1 MKIVLAGGGTGGHF
15 YPIVAV
21 VEKLNKIAQEKKILE
36 LKLYYFSD
44 SPYDQTALFDN
55 DIEFEEI
62 NSGKMRTYFSIKN
75 FFDVFKTFFGFWGTL
90 LKIFSIYPDVIF
102 AKGGYL
108 SFPVVLAARVL
119 RIPLIIHE
127 SDSVPGRVN
136 LFAGR
141 FARRVAV
148 SFAEAAQFFPKD
160 KTAWMGHPIRQ
171 DVIYPA
177 VRSEAQE
184 YLKLDEKLPII
195 WVLGGS
201 QGAQIINDVV
211 IDTLPELVKNYQIIH
226 QVGPKNLKDAQTRI
240 LGVLSDESSRGRF
253 KPFGFM
259 NGLDLKM
266 AAGAADLII
275 SRAGSTIFE
284 IAAWGVP
291 SIIVPI
297 TESNG
302 DHQRK
307 NAFAYARAG
316 ACTVIEES
324 NFKPNILLFE
334 IQKILNNPAKMA
346 DMKSSAK
353 AFAKSDAAEKIAEEI
368 IDIALEHED

>member
-177 VRSEAQE
+177 VRSEARE

>member
-1 MKIVLAGGGTGGHF
+1 M
-15 YPIVAV
+15 
-21 VEKLNKIAQEKKILE
+21 
-36 LKLYYFSD
+36 
-44 SPYDQTALFDN
+44 
-55 DIEFEEI
+55 
-62 NSGKMRTYFSIKN
+62 
-75 FFDVFKTFFGFWGTL
+75 
-90 LKIFSIYPDVIF
+90 
-102 AKGGYL
+102 
-108 SFPVVLAARVL
+108 
-119 RIPLIIHE
+119 
-127 SDSVPGRVN
+127 PGRVN

-226 QVGPKNLKDAQTRI
+226 QVGPKNLKDTQTRI

>member
-148 SFAEAAQFFPKD
+148 SFAEAAQFFPKSQPHIPRRL
-160 KTAWMGHPIRQ
+160 WSRQ
-171 DVIYPA
+171 
-177 VRSEAQE
+177 
-184 YLKLDEKLPII
+184 
-195 WVLGGS
+195 
-201 QGAQIINDVV
+201 
-211 IDTLPELVKNYQIIH
+211 
-226 QVGPKNLKDAQTRI
+226 
-240 LGVLSDESSRGRF
+240 
-253 KPFGFM
+253 
-259 NGLDLKM
+259 
-266 AAGAADLII
+266 
-275 SRAGSTIFE
+275 
-284 IAAWGVP
+284 
-291 SIIVPI
+291 
-297 TESNG
+297 
-302 DHQRK
+302 
-307 NAFAYARAG
+307 
-316 ACTVIEES
+316 
-324 NFKPNILLFE
+324 
-334 IQKILNNPAKMA
+334 
-346 DMKSSAK
+346 
-353 AFAKSDAAEKIAEEI
+353 
-368 IDIALEHED
+368 

>member
-184 YLKLDEKLPII
+184 YLKLDEKLPVI

-211 IDTLPELVKNYQIIH
+211 MDTLPELVKNYQIIH

>member
-266 AAGAADLII
+266 AAGAADFII

-316 ACTVIEES
+316 ACTVIEEA
-324 NFKPNILLFE
+324 NLKPNILLFE

-346 DMKSSAK
+346 DMKSSAATFTK
-353 AFAKSDAAEKIAEEI
+353 TNAAEKIAEEI
-368 IDIALEHED
+368 INIALEHEN

>member
-226 QVGPKNLKDAQTRI
+226 QVGPKNLKDTQTRI

>member
-177 VRSEAQE
+177 VRSEARE
-184 YLKLDEKLPII
+184 YLKLDEKLPVI

-211 IDTLPELVKNYQIIH
+211 MDTLPELVKNYQIIH

>member
-15 YPIVAV
+15 YPIIAVA
-21 VEKLNKIAQEKKILE
+21 EKLNKMAREKKILE

-44 SPYDQTALFDN
+44 SPYDQSALSDN

-108 SFPVVLAARVL
+108 SFPVALAARVL

-177 VRSEAQE
+177 VRSEARE
-184 YLKLDEKLPII
+184 YLKLDEKLPVI

-211 IDTLPELVKNYQIIH
+211 MDTLPELVKNYQIIH

>member
-177 VRSEAQE
+177 VRSEARE
-184 YLKLDEKLPII
+184 YLKLDEKLPVI